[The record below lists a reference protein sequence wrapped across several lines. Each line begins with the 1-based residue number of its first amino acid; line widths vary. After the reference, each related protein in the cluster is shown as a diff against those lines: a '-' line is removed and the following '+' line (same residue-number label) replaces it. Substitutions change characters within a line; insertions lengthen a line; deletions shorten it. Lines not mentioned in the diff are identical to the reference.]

1 MSTTI
6 NLSKLESLDISDFTI
21 KWIADFLSDTH
32 LYINVLN
39 LEMTASLSGEMFLRA
54 FHRELNLGPGLPP

>member
-39 LEMTASLSGEMFLRA
+39 LDMTSFLGGEMFPLA
-54 FHRELNLGPGLPP
+54 FHNELKLSFGFSL